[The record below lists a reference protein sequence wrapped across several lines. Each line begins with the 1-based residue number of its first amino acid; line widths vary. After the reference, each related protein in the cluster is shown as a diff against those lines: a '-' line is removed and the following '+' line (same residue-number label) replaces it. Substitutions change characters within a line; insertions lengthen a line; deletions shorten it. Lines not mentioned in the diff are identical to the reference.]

1 MRLFP
6 LLLLG
11 VAGVALTVVLVGG
24 ALALQPNRQLLNTV
38 SISPEQITPNADG
51 NADVAAI
58 TYTLSR
64 NATVSIV
71 FTNTQTQT
79 TYKFRDAVKRPAGTF
94 SVLFSGVVDGYVAQN
109 EDLGGTVETRLMPN
123 GNYRWVLTAIGDSG
137 ETAMATGTIQLA
149 DGDSAFP
156 ALMNVEVT
164 PKVFS
169 PNQDGYDDRMTINLY
184 LAKPSEA
191 TLYLTAPGQGPY
203 YIAQRDLGRSPVA
216 GASVRQYDYDAGVDN
231 NVTPPPDGD
240 YTLVIIAQD
249 KVGQRV
255 RHEERITIK
264 DGGLPNAE
272 IVAQAAGRTVTWASR
287 PYEDRFFTDSARIG
301 ALVEQPADVT
311 STLSSITLPQSDL
324 LVFSLVISNYGST
337 PIRTYGPFPGTV
349 YQDTQ
354 TDSAMVTP
362 DARNAYSGAWRLGV
376 QCERS
381 EQSYPWRW
389 AIGTLD
395 QLTKVERNG
404 ETLYYL
410 MPGQKATTWGAIR
423 MTTLYRTRN
432 PQKCWVGLIHQD
444 VQIPFRQ
451 NNVGTIDVELK
462 ALPQ

>member
-11 VAGVALTVVLVGG
+11 VAGLALTVILVGG
-24 ALALQPNRQLLNTV
+24 AVALQPNRQLLNAV

-58 TYTLSR
+58 TYTLTR
-64 NATVSIV
+64 NATVSIL
-71 FTNTQTQT
+71 FTNIQTQT
-79 TYKFRDAVKRPAGTF
+79 TYRFRDAVKRPAGTF
-94 SVLFSGVVDGYVAQN
+94 SVLFSGVVDGYAAPN
-109 EDLGGTVETRLMPN
+109 EDLGGTVETRLIPN
-123 GNYRWVLTAIGDSG
+123 GDYAWVLTALGDSG
-137 ETAMATGTIQLA
+137 ETATATGTLQLA

-191 TLYLTAPGQGPY
+191 TLYLTAPGRGPY
-203 YIAQRDLGRSPVA
+203 YIAQRDLGRNPVA

-240 YTLVIIAQD
+240 YTLVILAQD

-255 RHEERITIK
+255 RHEERITIT

-272 IVAQAAGRTVTWASR
+272 IVAQSAGRTVTWTMR
-287 PYEDRFFTDSARIG
+287 PYEDRFFTDAVRLG
-301 ALVEQPADVT
+301 ATVEEPVGVT

-362 DARNAYSGAWRLGV
+362 AAQNAYSGAWRLGV

-389 AIGTLD
+389 AIGALD

-432 PQKCWVGLIHQD
+432 PQKCWVGLIQQD

-462 ALPQ
+462 APPQ